1 MIKELFIKLTSI
13 RRTLLNA
20 LFNIW
25 TAAYTRHLCRVDPF
39 AGEWCIRAPEYSWCI
54 FFGVKHIQ
62 IFSMTLISF
71 YLNKYRIC
79 VMQWQCMYS
88 VSPIYRGRVYR
99 GIGYI
104 AVACWT
110 PFFCPPISRILQT
123 WRPRA
128 RYFSR
133 NRGNSLHSIGRRQF
147 FAKSAH
153 RDSLC
158 SCSLETIFR
167 EINSSLPVNAG
178 WNTCC
183 AMGSHAR
190 RSIDT
195 SIVSQSRVQLI
206 QCQCKSRLQTAN
218 LGINNAFNQI
228 VAPRCL
234 PSLRQ
239 FKTNQACVI
248 GRYSSGGG
256 CTPK

>member
-1 MIKELFIKLTSI
+1 MKLVLQLCKHVCHS
-13 RRTLLNA
+13 RNVLPNVWFVK
-20 LFNIW
+20 FN
-25 TAAYTRHLCRVDPF
+25 
-39 AGEWCIRAPEYSWCI
+39 
-54 FFGVKHIQ
+54 
-62 IFSMTLISF
+62 
-71 YLNKYRIC
+71 
-79 VMQWQCMYS
+79 YS
-88 VSPIYRGRVYR
+88 VSPIYRGRVYH

-110 PFFCPPISRILQT
+110 PFFSPPISRILQT

-128 RYFSR
+128 RYFSQ
-133 NRGNSLHSIGRRQF
+133 NGVNSLHSIHGRHF

-195 SIVSQSRVQLI
+195 SIVSQSRV
-206 QCQCKSRLQTAN
+206 
-218 LGINNAFNQI
+218 
-228 VAPRCL
+228 
-234 PSLRQ
+234 
-239 FKTNQACVI
+239 
-248 GRYSSGGG
+248 
-256 CTPK
+256 

>member
-1 MIKELFIKLTSI
+1 MLMIWGHNGPGHQQS
-13 RRTLLNA
+13 
-20 LFNIW
+20 
-25 TAAYTRHLCRVDPF
+25 
-39 AGEWCIRAPEYSWCI
+39 
-54 FFGVKHIQ
+54 Q
-62 IFSMTLISF
+62 
-71 YLNKYRIC
+71 
-79 VMQWQCMYS
+79 YS
-88 VSPIYRGRVYR
+88 VLPIFRGRVYR

-123 WRPRA
+123 WHPRA

-133 NRGNSLHSIGRRQF
+133 NRGNSLHSIRGRQF

-153 RDSLC
+153 HDSLC

-167 EINSSLPVNAG
+167 EINSSLPVNAS

-183 AMGSHAR
+183 AMGSHTR

-206 QCQCKSRLQTAN
+206 QCQCKWRLQTAN

-228 VAPRCL
+228 IAVWPRCSHPPSC

-239 FKTNQACVI
+239 FRSK
-248 GRYSSGGG
+248 SSAHDW
-256 CTPK
+256 

>member
-1 MIKELFIKLTSI
+1 MAWV
-13 RRTLLNA
+13 LNVKS
-20 LFNIW
+20 LS
-25 TAAYTRHLCRVDPF
+25 
-39 AGEWCIRAPEYSWCI
+39 GE
-54 FFGVKHIQ
+54 
-62 IFSMTLISF
+62 
-71 YLNKYRIC
+71 
-79 VMQWQCMYS
+79 YS

-133 NRGNSLHSIGRRQF
+133 NLGNSLHSIRGRQF

-153 RDSLC
+153 LDSLC

-167 EINSSLPVNAG
+167 QINSSLPVNAG

-183 AMGSHAR
+183 GMGSHAR

-195 SIVSQSRVQLI
+195 FIVSQSRVQLI
-206 QCQCKSRLQTAN
+206 QSHSSVNVNRDCKPLILVLTTLLIKSSRFDHAVYIRHL
-218 LGINNAFNQI
+218 
-228 VAPRCL
+228 VRH
-234 PSLRQ
+234 
-239 FKTNQACVI
+239 
-248 GRYSSGGG
+248 
-256 CTPK
+256 